1 MVKIKVTK
9 KRQKKD
15 DEDEEGAAEDG
26 EEEEVMAAAD
36 PKLDDD
42 DDGDED
48 GDDDDEDGS
57 EEEDGSEDGE
67 DDNDNNGDE
76 EEGGEAGDAGEDDEG
91 TKKRKLA
98 SKRNM
103 RSKARSIGYR
113 RWASEA
119 GLSVGKHSFGLD
131 IVKAAISPA
140 DVRRMANFCPEI
152 ADGGME
158 INEFRSRLR
167 LRDASLSSGPLT
179 VLHTS
184 VESFAR
190 NAARELVA
198 RGLESTTSRIT
209 ASNVRSVLRAFEQ
222 VSDFE
227 FVCPLG
233 VLRHAQ
239 DMEKAESK
247 EGDDE
252 ERQEEAK
259 FAKANH
265 VKILKEA
272 DKAREAK
279 KAQMKE
285 KRDRSKE
292 QRLATTAAAAFAS
305 TPTEVSTSA

>member
-140 DVRRMANFCPEI
+140 DVRRMA
-152 ADGGME
+152 
-158 INEFRSRLR
+158 NEFRSRLR